1 MTADEYRA
9 ALQRMVSKVPPSIG
23 SASVQTVRAYKK
35 AVVAAQKTLEKS
47 RPTLEA
53 LQSAHNTLASFF

>member
-9 ALQRMVSKVPPSIG
+9 AIQRMVSKVPPSIN

-35 AVVAAQKTLEKS
+35 AVASAQKVLEKA
-47 RPTLEA
+47 RPSLES

>member
-9 ALQRMVSKVPPSIG
+9 NLQRMVNKVPPSIG
-23 SASVQTVRAYKK
+23 SASVQTVRSYKK
-35 AVVAAQKTLEKS
+35 AVVAAQKVLEKS
-47 RPTLEA
+47 RPTLES

>member
-9 ALQRMVSKVPPSIG
+9 NLQRLVNKVPPSIN
-23 SASVQTVRAYKK
+23 SASVQTVRSYKK
-35 AVVAAQKTLEKS
+35 AVVAAQKALAKP
-47 RPTLEA
+47 RPTLES

>member
-9 ALQRMVSKVPPSIG
+9 NLQRMVSKVPPRIN
-23 SASVQTVRAYKK
+23 SASVQTVRSYKK
-35 AVVAAQKTLEKS
+35 AVAAAIKTLEKS
-47 RPTLEA
+47 RPTLES